1 MISSMD
7 MLDKKYMFEIALL
20 TKMYRKIHTKI
31 EDIGISHRYLSCNFV
46 RICITMMILV
56 KGNSIMDTY
65 FSNTGYRCMF
75 AHVWIAIIDN

>member
-1 MISSMD
+1 MPTTSRSIHNSTSLMA
-7 MLDKKYMFEIALL
+7 KKL
-20 TKMYRKIHTKI
+20 TVFNIIHTKH

-75 AHVWIAIIDN
+75 AHVWITIIDN